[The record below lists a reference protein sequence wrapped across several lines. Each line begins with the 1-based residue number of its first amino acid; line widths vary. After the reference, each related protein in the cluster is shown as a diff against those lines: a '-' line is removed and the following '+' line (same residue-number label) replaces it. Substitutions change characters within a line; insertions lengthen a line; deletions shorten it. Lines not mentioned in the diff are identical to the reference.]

1 MTLASDVLGVRDVR
15 APVRD
20 RNVRQTVG
28 AQGLCGMCGHW
39 PTWAGACVC
48 GFWIDTASSMPRAR
62 KGARTS
68 RTRRTG
74 LLPQSIHEFRRPH
87 SPPHVPH
94 TLARAK
100 FIASTVFKG
109 NGVGG
114 SND

>member
-15 APVRD
+15 ALVRD
-20 RNVRQTVG
+20 RNADKTIG
-28 AQGLCGMCGHW
+28 AQGLCGMCGHR
-39 PTWAGACVC
+39 PTWAGACVF
-48 GFWIDTASSMPRAR
+48 GFGISLDSPMPRAR

-68 RTRRTG
+68 RTHRTS
-74 LLPQSIHEFRRPH
+74 LLLQSIGDCRRPH
-87 SPPHVPH
+87 RQPHIPH
-94 TLARAK
+94 TLARAN